1 MLLNIAS
8 IFIFLFVAFNLF
20 FRAHCPFWVKIIGVA
35 ILFLASMKYQIYQIL
50 GGAFFAPQMSRE
62 LILLLEVMYGA
73 LLILFFLLLLWD
85 IYLVGNWLLAK
96 AGFPIPKKLPS
107 GLIKSGLCFLALA
120 LGIYGVW
127 QAVKVPNVKEVEMRI
142 SDLPSDLEGFSI
154 VQLSDLHVG
163 PLLKKDWLSSV
174 VAKVNALNPDL
185 IALTGD
191 YIDGRVSEIEA
202 EISPLA
208 DLHAKYG
215 IFGVTGNH
223 EYYWNATEW
232 IEALKNLGIHFLN
245 NEHTVLQVNEAKLI
259 VAGIPD
265 LAASRFGLTPPDFI
279 KAMQDAPEGL
289 RVLLAHQPKIFKET
303 QTQTDIQLSGHT
315 HGGIMFFIQPLI
327 ARFNEG
333 FVAGLYPQNNKNL
346 YVSPGT
352 GLWNGF
358 SCRVGVPAEISR
370 IILRK
375 A

>member
-1 MLLNIAS
+1 
-8 IFIFLFVAFNLF
+8 
-20 FRAHCPFWVKIIGVA
+20 
-35 ILFLASMKYQIYQIL
+35 MKYEIYQIL
-50 GGAFFAPQMSRE
+50 GGAFFAPQMPRE
-62 LILLLEVMYGA
+62 LILILEAMYGA

-85 IYLVGNWLLAK
+85 IYLFGNWLLAK
-96 AGFPIPKKLPS
+96 VGFPIPKQLPS
-107 GLIKSGLCFLALA
+107 GLIKSGLCCLALA

-142 SDLPSDLEGFSI
+142 SDLPADLDGFSI

-191 YIDGRVSEIEA
+191 YIDGTVSEIKD
-202 EISPLA
+202 EIIPLA
-208 DLHAKYG
+208 DLHSKYG
-215 IFGVTGNH
+215 IFAVTGNH

-232 IEALKNLGIHFLN
+232 VEALKKLGIHFLT
-245 NEHTVLQVNEAKLI
+245 NEHATLEVNGSKLI
-259 VAGIPD
+259 IVGIPD
-265 LAASRFGLTPPDFI
+265 LAASRFGLTAPNLT
-279 KAMQDAPEGL
+279 KALENAPEGL
-289 RVLLAHQPKIFKET
+289 RVLLAHQPKIFKES

-315 HGGIMFFIQPLI
+315 HVGIMFFIQPLI

-333 FVAGLYPQNNKNL
+333 FVAGLYSDNNKNL